1 MSSSSSGI
9 SAATSPHASIT
20 GDDLFG
26 DFVSPAPQETGSF
39 GGGAEEGGFD
49 ADFADFGSFN
59 AESGEM
65 SLMPQQTTVAS
76 LPALAP
82 PLPRPAAVAQAGSAL
97 PMPSGSVG
105 GSINATADRISQTVG
120 GLVGSERGETR
131 SMKVYDEGGLECIAT
146 VVNIGPGSVKLS
158 TSFQNSNSH
167 VMEAFSVKAAVPK
180 YISVEMVR
188 VRPLNSRNPNPR

>member
-1 MSSSSSGI
+1 M
-9 SAATSPHASIT
+9 
-20 GDDLFG
+20 
-26 DFVSPAPQETGSF
+26 
-39 GGGAEEGGFD
+39 AEEGGFD

-59 AESGEM
+59 AESGEASPM
-65 SLMPQQTTVAS
+65 PQPQQTTLAP

-82 PLPRPAAVAQAGSAL
+82 PLPRPVAVAEAVSAQ
-97 PMPSGSVG
+97 PMSSGSVG
-105 GSINATADRISQTVG
+105 RPIHDTADRVSQTMGV
-120 GLVGSERGETR
+120 LVGSERGETR
-131 SMKVYDEGGLECIAT
+131 SMKVYDEGGLECTAT

-188 VRPLNSRNPNPR
+188 LRVRPSIPTPEF